1 MLASQK
7 IRKDRTQLRVR
18 EHPVLGPYIEDL
30 STYVATGYNDVEHWL
45 TLGNRYR
52 ATAATGMNDRSSRS
66 HSCFVLLVTQNREVE
81 GEEASRVSK
90 INLVDLAGSE
100 RVKTSFTNTERLREG
115 QNINRSLHTLGKV
128 SEYSYLSF
136 CTKVPFSHQFE
147 ISFEIYSR

>member
-1 MLASQK
+1 M
-7 IRKDRTQLRVR
+7 
-18 EHPVLGPYIEDL
+18 LGPYIEDL
-30 STYVATGYNDVEHWL
+30 STYVATGYSDVEHWL

-66 HSCFVLLVTQNREVE
+66 HSCFVLVVTQNREIE

-100 RVKTSFTNTERLREG
+100 RVKTSFINTERLREG

-128 SEYSYLSF
+128 RNQFQHVLCS
-136 CTKVPFSHQFE
+136 KVNKHLC
-147 ISFEIYSR
+147 YC